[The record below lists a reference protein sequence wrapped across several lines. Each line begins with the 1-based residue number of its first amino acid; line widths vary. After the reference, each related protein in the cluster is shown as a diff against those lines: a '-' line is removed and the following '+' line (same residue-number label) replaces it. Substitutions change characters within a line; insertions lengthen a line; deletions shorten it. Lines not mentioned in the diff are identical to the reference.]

1 MLVKLS
7 FPCVLFCIAL
17 VNINC
22 ICSGPTVV
30 RPCVVICCN
39 VVCCVNQF
47 FQLANGTM
55 EDGRS
60 TEEAKWPKSL
70 FSFANSTRVALCSCS
85 FWTMFR
91 TTGGMPF
98 VTVNRPSTCSSNSGP
113 NMAKREIEF
122 GILTCKNPYV
132 SLRGFQCFVHCWIVM
147 RVSPYIVVVEEPMSS
162 MSASLSASLISL
174 RHVLSKNYCP
184 EFNSQK

>member
-39 VVCCVNQF
+39 VVCVVSIN
-47 FQLANGTM
+47 
-55 EDGRS
+55 
-60 TEEAKWPKSL
+60 
-70 FSFANSTRVALCSCS
+70 SF
-85 FWTMFR
+85 
-91 TTGGMPF
+91 
-98 VTVNRPSTCSSNSGP
+98 NRPMEQWKKPSGP
-113 NMAKREIEF
+113 NHFLVLPIQHGSLYVLAHFEPCFKRRAECHSWQWIDHRPVLQILGPTWRKEKLNLW
-122 GILTCKNPYV
+122 ILTCKNPYV

-174 RHVLSKNYCP
+174 RHVLSKNFCP